1 MRRFVVS
8 VLAAIFMLA
17 MIVPRLAAQRGGRG
31 PLTATSPYPA
41 DPTEPP
47 YATHPDISHYNVI
60 IRHNVAVPMRDG
72 VSLRADV
79 YWPDAEGPFP
89 VLMTRTPYNK
99 DGGENMDVALRGAQ
113 RGFIMV
119 NMDVRGRFGS
129 PGEWYPFKYEI
140 NDGYDSVEWAA
151 KLPKSDGKVAMWG
164 GSYDGATQFLA
175 ALANPPHLAGIFPMC
190 TASNYYKDWAY
201 QSGALQ
207 QYFAQSWATQLAAD
221 QIDHQ
226 IANETNPMQF
236 IATLP
241 LGNYTPLAVPAHEA
255 HAGLAAIDAWYLDW
269 ISHSS
274 YDDYWRQWAIDADY
288 SRIKV
293 PVYQMGGWY
302 DLFLYGTL
310 ANYEG
315 VREHAGTEAARNA
328 QRLLIVPGGHA
339 GWGGNVGS
347 VNFAPGGYVDY
358 YGVMMDWYDS
368 ILRGQANGVAQQKPV
383 RYFVMGKN
391 VWADADSW
399 PPAGAR
405 STSYY
410 LQSDGKANSSQGD
423 GALSASAG
431 ASGSSAEQ
439 SSDQFVEDPAN
450 PVPTLGGQLCCDA
463 RHLSVGIQD
472 QQKDEARQDVLVYST
487 PPLTQD
493 LNVTGPVHAELYV
506 SSTAP
511 DTDFVAML
519 TDVGPDGT
527 AHNIADGIVRMRYR
541 DSLERASFIEAGKIY
556 KIDVDL
562 WATSNVFLAGHKLRL
577 DVAGSNFPRFDRN
590 LNTQESPEAGTEGVK
605 ATNRVYH
612 DAEHPSALILPVM
625 SLLPP
630 N

>member
-1 MRRFVVS
+1 
-8 VLAAIFMLA
+8 
-17 MIVPRLAAQRGGRG
+17 
-31 PLTATSPYPA
+31 
-41 DPTEPP
+41 
-47 YATHPDISHYNVI
+47 
-60 IRHNVAVPMRDG
+60 MRDG

-119 NMDVRGRFGS
+119 NMDVRGRFAS

-151 KLPKSDGKVAMWG
+151 KLPKSDGKVGMWG

-201 QSGALQ
+201 QDGALQ
-207 QYFAQSWATQLAAD
+207 QYFAESWATQLAAD
-221 QIDHQ
+221 QIDDQ
-226 IANETNPMQF
+226 IASGTNPMQF
-236 IATLP
+236 INTLP
-241 LGNYTPLAVPAHEA
+241 LSDYTPLAVPAHEG

-274 YDDYWRQWAIDADY
+274 YDGYWRQWAIDADY

-310 ANYEG
+310 ANYAG
-315 VREHAGTEAARNA
+315 VKQHAGTESARNA
-328 QRLLIVPGGHA
+328 ERLLIVPGGHA
-339 GWGGNVGS
+339 GWGGNVGA
-347 VNFAPGGYVDY
+347 VNFAPEGYVDY

-368 ILRGQANGVAQQKPV
+368 ILRGEANGVAEEKPV

-391 VWADADSW
+391 VWAEADSW
-399 PPAGAR
+399 PPAGASETR
-405 STSYY
+405 YY
-410 LQSDGKANSSQGD
+410 LGSDGKANSSSGD
-423 GALSASAG
+423 GALSMGAASSPRS
-431 ASGSSAEQ
+431 ASDE
-439 SSDQFVEDPAN
+439 FVEDPTN

-463 RHLSVGIQD
+463 RHLAVGVQD
-472 QQKDEARQDVLVYST
+472 QRPDEARSDVLVYST
-487 PPLTQD
+487 PPLAHD
-493 LNVTGPVHAELYV
+493 LEVTGPVHAELYL
-506 SSTAP
+506 SSSAR

-519 TDVGPDGT
+519 TDVAPDGVS
-527 AHNIADGIVRMRYR
+527 HNIADGIVRMRYR
-541 DSLERASFIEAGKIY
+541 DSLEHAEFIKPGKIY
-556 KIDVDL
+556 KVDVDL
-562 WATSNVFLAGHKLRL
+562 WATSNVFLAGHRLRL
-577 DVAGSNFPRFDRN
+577 DIAGSNFPRFDRN
-590 LNTQESPEAGTEGVK
+590 LNTQESPETGAQTTK

-612 DAEHPSALILPVM
+612 DATHPSALILPVM
-625 SLLPP
+625 NEGGPQ
-630 N
+630 

>member
-1 MRRFVVS
+1 MRRFVMWLVPAI
-8 VLAAIFMLA
+8 VLGA
-17 MIVPRLAAQRGGRG
+17 MIVPRLTAQRGGRG
-31 PLTATSPYPA
+31 PLTATSPYPP
-41 DPTEPP
+41 DPSSAP
-47 YATHPDISHYNVI
+47 YATHPNIPHYNVTV
-60 IRHNVAVPMRDG
+60 RHNVAVPMRDG

-79 YWPDAEGPFP
+79 YWPDADGTFP

-99 DGGENMDVALRGAQ
+99 DGGENMDVALRGTQ

-119 NMDVRGRFGS
+119 NMDVRGRFAS

-151 KLPKSDGKVAMWG
+151 KLPKSDGKVGMWG

-201 QSGALQ
+201 QNGALQ
-207 QYFAQSWATQLAAD
+207 QYFAESWATQLAAD

-226 IANETNPMQF
+226 IASATNPMQF
-236 IATLP
+236 INTLP
-241 LGNYTPLAVPAHEA
+241 LGDYTSLAVPAHEG

-274 YDDYWRQWAIDADY
+274 YDAYWRQWAIDADY
-288 SRIKV
+288 SRITV

-310 ANYEG
+310 ANYSG
-315 VREHAGTEAARNA
+315 IREHGGSGAARNA

-347 VNFAPGGYVDY
+347 VNFAPSGYVDY

-368 ILRGQANGVAQQKPV
+368 ILRGESNGIAEEKPV

-399 PPAGAR
+399 PPAGAQETR
-405 STSYY
+405 YY
-410 LQSDGKANSSQGD
+410 LGSSGKTNSSKGD
-423 GALSASAG
+423 GALST
-431 ASGSSAEQ
+431 SAE
-439 SSDQFVEDPAN
+439 SSPESAADQFVENPMN

-463 RHLSVGIQD
+463 RHLSVGVQD
-472 QQKDEARQDVLVYST
+472 QASDEARSDVLVYST
-487 PPLTQD
+487 PPLAHD

-506 SSTAP
+506 SSSAP

-519 TDVGPDGT
+519 TDVAPDGVS
-527 AHNIADGIVRMRYR
+527 HNIADGIVRMRYR
-541 DSLERASFIEAGKIY
+541 NSLDKAEFVEAGEIY

-562 WATSNVFLAGHKLRL
+562 WATSNVFLAGHRL
-577 DVAGSNFPRFDRN
+577 QLDIAGSNFPRFDRN
-590 LNTQESPEAGTEGVK
+590 LNTKESPETGAQTEK

-612 DAEHPSALILPVM
+612 DASHPSALILPVM
-625 SLLPP
+625 SGGGPQ
-630 N
+630 